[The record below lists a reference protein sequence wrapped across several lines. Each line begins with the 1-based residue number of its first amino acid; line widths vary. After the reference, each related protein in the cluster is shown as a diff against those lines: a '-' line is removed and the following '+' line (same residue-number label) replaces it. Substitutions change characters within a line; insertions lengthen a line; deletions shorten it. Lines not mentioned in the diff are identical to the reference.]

1 MAWQPST
8 ISPEQ
13 QLQYQQGR
21 SNARQDNLRNQAQNR
36 YEAGLAQND
45 YANELYNFNVD
56 QNRRREGISTPFI
69 QGGIFHSGIYRDAL
83 KKYAIDRLAGQNQ
96 LSRNFQN
103 RMAGLT
109 FQGRN
114 SADQYAQTIAN
125 LFGNQYAAQASI
137 ASALKGI
144 L

>member
-21 SNARQDNLRNQAQNR
+21 ANARQENLRGQAQTR
-36 YEAGLAQND
+36 YQSGLAQADYSND
-45 YANELYNFNVD
+45 LYNFNTD
-56 QNRRREGISTPFI
+56 QNRRREGMSSPFI
-69 QGGIFHSGIYRDAL
+69 QGGIFRSGIYRDAL
-83 KKYAIDRLAGQNQ
+83 RKYAIDRLAGQNQ
-96 LSRNFQN
+96 LSRAFQN

-109 FQGRN
+109 FQGRDYN
-114 SADQYAQTIAN
+114 DQYAQTVAN
-125 LFGNQYAAQASI
+125 LYGNQYAAQASI